1 MADRYFVLYDE
12 LKELDVVLN
21 ILYFLVGRDWL
32 TAANVNK
39 SHSIVS
45 VRIHFECSIQRVK
58 KFTVLRNGTFFSF
71 YSYLNQI
78 WIVCCV
84 WNLMSPLIQKEMGPY
99 TEFVFLIIR
108 MSTSEKFHLAK
119 NTIFLMKSLPLP
131 R

>member
-1 MADRYFVLYDE
+1 MADRYFVHYDE

-119 NTIFLMKSLPLP
+119 NTIFLMKSPPLP